1 MKKIVRLKEL
11 LYTCLGIQHEI
22 DNFLLYC
29 KMQRAFPLDKENS
42 PSHYAYRFITL
53 SASLYG
59 LLFNYEGEH
68 YLSSRRTRARA
79 CCLISIEN
87 ILTLFLQY
95 TTQKHT
101 VRGTSNKTKF

>member
-1 MKKIVRLKEL
+1 MYSTRER
-11 LYTCLGIQHEI
+11 Q
-22 DNFLLYC
+22 FLYC
-29 KMQRAFPLDKENS
+29 KMQRAFQLDKENS

-87 ILTLFLQY
+87 ILTYFIS
-95 TTQKHT
+95 T
-101 VRGTSNKTKF
+101 VHNTKTYGWGTSNKTKF